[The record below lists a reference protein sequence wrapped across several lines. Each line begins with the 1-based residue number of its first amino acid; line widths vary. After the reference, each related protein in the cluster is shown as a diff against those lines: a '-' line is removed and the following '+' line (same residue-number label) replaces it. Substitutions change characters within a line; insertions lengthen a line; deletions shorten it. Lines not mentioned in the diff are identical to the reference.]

1 MKECKSDSEIKDIPV
16 VMVSQMSQES
26 LAFSLGADD
35 YLTKPIDRDKF
46 LKIVQEL
53 TGSFKDNNKI
63 LIVDD
68 DENTRDILGR
78 ALEDSGSVSYTHLK
92 LPTIGEV

>member
-1 MKECKSDSEIKDIPV
+1 
-16 VMVSQMSQES
+16 MVSQMSQET

-46 LKIVQEL
+46 LKMVTNL
-53 TGSFKDNNKI
+53 LGSSTNKRI

-68 DENTRDILGR
+68 DSNTRDILGR
-78 ALEDSGSVSYTHLK
+78 ALKDAGYEAFLG
-92 LPTIGEV
+92 